1 MQVWF
6 ERFKVIARLTEL
18 PSAPCFVALEDGN
31 PTRAFA
37 FCGLRRVTEP
47 AAAQLLE
54 AQVAALPELV
64 RFVVAPAS
72 VVHRGSRSFIAVELV
87 EGANLD
93 QIWRVL
99 RQPVPLP
106 ALAYLV
112 ACLAEALGGLRES
125 AARAGLAVSV
135 MNHNLR
141 ESEIGIDIAGRVR
154 FLGLARA
161 FESRLAVQ
169 PLHPAL
175 RLPCST
181 TAPELIGGGL
191 VDERATVYALG
202 ALLSEWL
209 ARPRVALVA
218 DDAVAVQED
227 ADLATALE
235 RIAKSATRPRVE
247 DRLSSLRALRAAL
260 QATIGSSQRPSAFS
274 CLVEAARRLSVQA
287 QPPLDFC
294 IGTEMRSEIRA
305 ASEGLVSSS
314 IPSSQAPDSARAKA
328 LAALPLLVGLAQSD
342 RASP

>member
-18 PSAPCFVALEDGN
+18 PSAPCYVALEDGN

-54 AQVAALPELV
+54 AQIAALPSLV
-64 RFVVAPAS
+64 RFLVTPAS

-93 QIWRVL
+93 QIWRTL
-99 RQPVPLP
+99 KQPVPLP

-112 ACLAEALGGLRES
+112 ACLAEALAGLRES
-125 AARAGLAVSV
+125 AARAGLVVSG

-154 FLGLARA
+154 FLGL
-161 FESRLAVQ
+161 Q

-175 RLPCST
+175 RLPCNTS
-181 TAPELIGGGL
+181 APELSGGGL
-191 VDERATVYALG
+191 IDERATVYALG

-209 ARPRVALVA
+209 ARPRVGLVV
-218 DDAVAVQED
+218 DDAVAALES

-235 RIAKSATRPRVE
+235 RIAQSATRPRVE
-247 DRLSSLRALRAAL
+247 DRLPSLRALRAAL
-260 QATIGSSQRPSAFS
+260 QATIGSTQRPGGFS
-274 CLVEAARRLSVQA
+274 CLVEAARRLSVLA

-294 IGTEMRSEIRA
+294 LGTEMRSEIRA
-305 ASEGLVSSS
+305 ACEGLISSS

-342 RASP
+342 RPVQ